1 MSVAIAPPAQADST
15 RISTRMLVLFSTLFL
30 LLLSILAATVITLVA
45 STEAE
50 QWRGRQ
56 TEAARSAT
64 FRVQSFIN
72 DAQRSLSI
80 AAQFSGLDTQSAIA
94 AQILRENPSFLEVI
108 IVNTEGQVLANE
120 FRDAPLL
127 ANQVT
132 IRQSNWFV
140 QGLAQGTTIPPA
152 LPGDTTFP
160 APTINAPTGRI
171 AYISPAQ
178 LSADNRPYIVMSLP
192 TEQQAGV
199 VAVRL
204 SLEVFSAV
212 IAELTF
218 GETGSA
224 YVASDTGVV
233 LAHTDPAIVEQNT
246 TIADRPEF
254 IRAPMFDLLTEPY
267 DNFQGQPVV
276 GSVERIPGLNWV
288 VFTEISQQEALSATR
303 TAILVL
309 VIVTI
314 IVFAI
319 ILTAGSSL
327 MRWLVFKP
335 LASLRASLEQV
346 AQGNFDVQ
354 VQVNRS
360 DEVGEVTKSF
370 NDMIRIVNE
379 RAIERERLI
388 RELQAAKRMA
398 DENSRLKSEFLSTM
412 SHELRTPMNAI
423 EGFVGIILNRMG
435 GTDYNDKTGTYLTR
449 VRANSQRLLSLI
461 NDFLDL
467 SRVESGRLDLAAL
480 PFEPRQ
486 LAERWRAELSV
497 LAESKNIGFDFEID
511 PKLPKALVGD
521 EEAISKVAIN
531 LISNA
536 IKFTEKGAV
545 TVEMQ
550 AAGDQWNIVVTD
562 TGIGIP
568 AHAREYVFE
577 EFRQVDQTSKRKYGG
592 TGLGLAIVQK
602 YTRSMGG
609 TVTLRS
615 EVGLGSVFTI
625 SLPMVTVTQ
634 MKKLQEV

>member
-30 LLLSILAATVITLVA
+30 LLLAIIAATVVALVA
-45 STEAE
+45 STEAA
-50 QWRGRQ
+50 QWQGRQ

-64 FRVQSFIN
+64 FRVLSFIE
-72 DAQRSLSI
+72 DAQRGLSVG
-80 AAQFSGLDTQSAIA
+80 AQFSDPA
-94 AQILRENPSFLEVI
+94 AYPDIPAQLLSDNPAFDEV
-108 IVNTEGQVLANE
+108 VVVDVRGRVLSNE
-120 FRDAPLL
+120 FRDLPLL
-127 ANQVT
+127 AGT
-132 IRQSNWFV
+132 AAGRQAEWLV
-140 QGLAQGTTIPPA
+140 RWLTVAETETPETPT
-152 LPGDTTFP
+152 DTTFP
-160 APTINAPTGRI
+160 TQPIPVEVTAP
-171 AYISPAQ
+171 YVSPVQ
-178 LSADNRPYIVMSLP
+178 RTADGQPYLIMSLP
-192 TEQQAGV
+192 TEGFEGV
-199 VAVRL
+199 MAVRL
-204 SLEVFSAV
+204 SLEVFSQL

-224 YVASDTGVV
+224 YVASETGIV
-233 LAHTDPAIVEQNT
+233 LAHTDPAVVAANT

-267 DNFQGQPVV
+267 DNFRGQPVV

-309 VIVTI
+309 IIVTL
-314 IVFAI
+314 IVFVI

-327 MRWLVFKP
+327 MRWLVFRP

-360 DEVGEVTKSF
+360 DEVGEVTKAF

-497 LAESKNIGFDFEID
+497 LAESKNIGFDFQID

>member
-30 LLLSILAATVITLVA
+30 LLLAIIAATVVALVA
-45 STEAE
+45 STEAA
-50 QWRGRQ
+50 QWQGRQ

-64 FRVQSFIN
+64 FRVLSFIE
-72 DAQRSLSI
+72 DAQRGLSVG
-80 AAQFSGLDTQSAIA
+80 AQFSDPA
-94 AQILRENPSFLEVI
+94 AYPDIPAQLLSDNPAFDEV
-108 IVNTEGQVLANE
+108 VVVDVRGRVLSNE
-120 FRDAPLL
+120 FRDLPLL
-127 ANQVT
+127 AGT
-132 IRQSNWFV
+132 AAGRQAEWLV
-140 QGLAQGTTIPPA
+140 RWLTVAETETPETPT
-152 LPGDTTFP
+152 DTTFP
-160 APTINAPTGRI
+160 TQPIPAEVTAP
-171 AYISPAQ
+171 YVSPVQ
-178 LSADNRPYIVMSLP
+178 RTADGQPYLIMSLP
-192 TEQQAGV
+192 TEGFEGV
-199 VAVRL
+199 MAVRL
-204 SLEVFSAV
+204 SLEVFSQL

-224 YVASDTGVV
+224 YVASETGVV
-233 LAHTDPAIVEQNT
+233 LAHTDPAVVAANT

-267 DNFQGQPVV
+267 DNFRGQPVV

-309 VIVTI
+309 IIVTL
-314 IVFAI
+314 IVFVI

-327 MRWLVFKP
+327 MRWLVFRP

-360 DEVGEVTKSF
+360 DEVGEVTKAF

-497 LAESKNIGFDFEID
+497 LAESKNIGFDFQID

>member
-1 MSVAIAPPAQADST
+1 
-15 RISTRMLVLFSTLFL
+15 
-30 LLLSILAATVITLVA
+30 VI
-45 STEAE
+45 
-50 QWRGRQ
+50 
-56 TEAARSAT
+56 
-64 FRVQSFIN
+64 
-72 DAQRSLSI
+72 
-80 AAQFSGLDTQSAIA
+80 
-94 AQILRENPSFLEVI
+94 
-108 IVNTEGQVLANE
+108 
-120 FRDAPLL
+120 
-127 ANQVT
+127 
-132 IRQSNWFV
+132 
-140 QGLAQGTTIPPA
+140 
-152 LPGDTTFP
+152 
-160 APTINAPTGRI
+160 
-171 AYISPAQ
+171 
-178 LSADNRPYIVMSLP
+178 
-192 TEQQAGV
+192 
-199 VAVRL
+199 
-204 SLEVFSAV
+204 
-212 IAELTF
+212 
-218 GETGSA
+218 
-224 YVASDTGVV
+224 
-233 LAHTDPAIVEQNT
+233 
-246 TIADRPEF
+246 
-254 IRAPMFDLLTEPY
+254 
-267 DNFQGQPVV
+267 

-288 VFTEISQQEALSATR
+288 VFTEISQTEALSATR
-303 TAILVL
+303 TAVIVL
-309 VIVTI
+309 VVVTL
-314 IVFAI
+314 IVFVI

-327 MRWLVFKP
+327 LRWLVFRP

-354 VQVNRS
+354 VQVNRR
-360 DEVGEVTKSF
+360 DEVGEVTKAF

-467 SRVESGRLDLAAL
+467 SRVESGRLDLASV

-497 LAESKNIGFDFEID
+497 LAENKHIGFEFTVD

-536 IKFTEKGAV
+536 IKFTEQGAV

-625 SLPMVTVTQ
+625 SLPIVTVTQ

>member
-30 LLLSILAATVITLVA
+30 LLLAIIAATVVALVA
-45 STEAE
+45 STEAA
-50 QWRGRQ
+50 QWQGRQ

-64 FRVQSFIN
+64 FRVLSFIE
-72 DAQRSLSI
+72 DAQRGLSVG
-80 AAQFSGLDTQSAIA
+80 AQFSDPA
-94 AQILRENPSFLEVI
+94 AYPDIPAQLLSDNPAFDEV
-108 IVNTEGQVLANE
+108 VVVDVRGRVLSNE
-120 FRDAPLL
+120 FRDLPLL
-127 ANQVT
+127 AGT
-132 IRQSNWFV
+132 AAGRQAEWLV
-140 QGLAQGTTIPPA
+140 RWLTVAETETPETPT
-152 LPGDTTFP
+152 DTTFP
-160 APTINAPTGRI
+160 TQPIPVEVTAP
-171 AYISPAQ
+171 YVSPVQ
-178 LSADNRPYIVMSLP
+178 RTADGQPYLIMSLP
-192 TEQQAGV
+192 TEGFEGV
-199 VAVRL
+199 MAVRL
-204 SLEVFSAV
+204 SLEVFSQL

-224 YVASDTGVV
+224 YVASETGIV
-233 LAHTDPAIVEQNT
+233 LAHTDPAVVAANT

-267 DNFQGQPVV
+267 DNFRGQPVV

-309 VIVTI
+309 IIVTL
-314 IVFAI
+314 IVFVI

-327 MRWLVFKP
+327 MRWLVFRP

-360 DEVGEVTKSF
+360 DEVGEVTKAF

-388 RELQAAKRMA
+388 RELQTAKRMA

-497 LAESKNIGFDFEID
+497 LAESKNIGFDFQID